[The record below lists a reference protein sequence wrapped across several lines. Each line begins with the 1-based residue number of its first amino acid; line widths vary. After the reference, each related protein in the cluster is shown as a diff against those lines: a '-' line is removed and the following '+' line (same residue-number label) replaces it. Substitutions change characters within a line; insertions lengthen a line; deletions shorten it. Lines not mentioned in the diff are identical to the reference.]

1 MPFFNRITIL
11 GPGLLGASLAMAIK
25 KKKLSEKTR
34 VWARKPKSLQK
45 CLEQEW
51 CDETFDNLE
60 DAVIDSDL
68 VIICTPVDHI
78 ERVLKEIMPKCSEN
92 TIITDVGSVK
102 ESICKAVARR

>member
-1 MPFFNRITIL
+1 
-11 GPGLLGASLAMAIK
+11 MAIK

-34 VWARKPKSLQK
+34 IWARKPKSLQK

-78 ERVLKEIMPKCSEN
+78 ERVLNEIMPKCSKIPLLPMLEALRN
-92 TIITDVGSVK
+92 QFVRRL
-102 ESICKAVARR
+102 ARR